1 MVRNSIAGRAGIVYI
16 SPLLSLQD
24 TTTWRMIDVVDEQQ
38 VRTALEG
45 VKDLLGD
52 GNVVTENRVEKITVD
67 GASIMLTLR
76 LPTDDADIRRVV
88 EDQCRDAVKALDG
101 VAGVMIMSK
110 GATDPAARQQQQQQ
124 QQGNPTGDPWADRA
138 PIPGVKHIIA
148 VSSAKGG
155 VGKSTVCVNL
165 ALALQEKGAKV
176 GIMDADVYGPN
187 VHLLL
192 NVNEWP
198 EAGQKREVAAVEKDG
213 LKLMSLGFLMEPGTP
228 VIWRGPMVVG
238 VVKKFLQ
245 DVDWGEL
252 DYLLIDMPPGTG
264 DAQLTLVQTVPLTGA
279 IIVTTP
285 SQLAIVD
292 AEKGLKMYRS
302 VETPVMGLIE
312 NMSHFVCPHCNERT
326 DIFGHGAGA
335 ELADRLE
342 TPFLGDI
349 PLDPQ
354 VRMEGDR
361 GNPIV
366 KSFKDSPVTAAFLA
380 IADRIMELHPAE

>member
-1 MVRNSIAGRAGIVYI
+1 
-16 SPLLSLQD
+16 
-24 TTTWRMIDVVDEQQ
+24 VVDKNRVEE
-38 VRTALEG
+38 ALKG

-52 GNVVTENRVEKITVD
+52 GDVVSEKRVEKITVD
-67 GASIMLTLR
+67 GGSVMLTLR
-76 LPTDDADIRRVV
+76 LPTDDIDIRRAI
-88 EDQCRDAVKALDG
+88 EDQCRDAVKQIDG

-110 GATDPAARQQQQQQ
+110 GATDPAAKQQQAQQSEQ
-124 QQGNPTGDPWADRA
+124 PGGDPWAERA

-165 ALALQEKGAKV
+165 ALALQKRGARV
-176 GIMDADVYGPN
+176 GIMDADVYGPSIH
-187 VHLLL
+187 VLL

-198 EAGQKREVAAVEKDG
+198 GPSQKREVSAVEKDG
-213 LKLMSLGFLMEPGTP
+213 LKLMSLGFLMEPGMP

-252 DYLLIDMPPGTG
+252 DYLMIDMPPGTG

-279 IIVTTP
+279 IIVTT
-285 SQLAIVD
+285 SSELAVVD
-292 AEKGLKMYRS
+292 AEKGLQMYRS
-302 VETPVMGLIE
+302 VETPVMGIIE

-326 DIFGHGAGA
+326 DIFGHGAGPG
-335 ELADRLE
+335 LADRLN
-342 TPFLGDI
+342 TAFLGDV

-354 VRMEGDR
+354 VRTEGDR

-366 KSFKDSPVTAAFLA
+366 KTSEDSPVTAAFLK
-380 IADRIMELHPAE
+380 IADEVMKVHPA

>member
-1 MVRNSIAGRAGIVYI
+1 
-16 SPLLSLQD
+16 
-24 TTTWRMIDVVDEQQ
+24 MIDVVDEQQ

-380 IADRIMELHPAE
+380 IADRIIELHPAE

>member
-1 MVRNSIAGRAGIVYI
+1 
-16 SPLLSLQD
+16 
-24 TTTWRMIDVVDEQQ
+24 VVDKNRVEE
-38 VRTALEG
+38 ALRN

-52 GNVVTENRVEKITVD
+52 GDVVTENRVERITVD
-67 GASIMLTLR
+67 GGSVMLTLR
-76 LPTDDADIRRVV
+76 LPTDDGDIRRAI
-88 EDQCRDAVKALDG
+88 EDQCRDAVKAVDG

-110 GATDPAARQQQQQQ
+110 GATDPATKQQQAQQKEKAA
-124 QQGNPTGDPWADRA
+124 GDPWADRA

-165 ALALQEKGAKV
+165 ALAMQERGARV
-176 GIMDADVYGPN
+176 GIMDADVYGPSIH
-187 VHLLL
+187 VLL
-192 NVNEWP
+192 NVSEWP
-198 EAGQKREVAAVEKDG
+198 EAGQKREVAAVEKHG
-213 LKLMSLGFLMEPGTP
+213 LKLMSLGFLLEPGMP

-252 DYLLIDMPPGTG
+252 DYLMIDMPPGTG

-279 IIVTTP
+279 IIVTT
-285 SQLAIVD
+285 SSELALVD
-292 AEKGLKMYRS
+292 AEKGLQMYRS
-302 VETPVMGLIE
+302 VETPVMGIIE

-326 DIFGHGAGA
+326 DIFGHGGGP
-335 ELADRLE
+335 ELSKRLE

-354 VRMEGDR
+354 VRTEGDR

-366 KSFKDSPVTAAFLA
+366 KASKDSPVTKSFLE
-380 IADRIMELHPAE
+380 IAGRIMEIHPA